1 MVERV
6 CALCAGGTRALR
18 RVVSLAVCAAM
29 VLAMVPVTA
38 RAATSGTHGTDITW
52 SLDGTVL
59 TFSGT
64 GAMTANPI
72 SGNSEWRSVTSVKI
86 ESGITTVGPYAL
98 AGCDKLVSVEIPS
111 TVTRILYNAFE
122 NCTSLTSVTIPT
134 GVTSIEKSAFF
145 NCAGLTSVTIPDTV
159 TSIGVNAFGNC
170 TSLKSLT
177 TSATKI
183 GTSAFSGCTLLK
195 QAVLKAP
202 LEDCGSDIFGNCRDL
217 ETVELAEGT
226 TTIGETMFFGC
237 GNLMSIQIPDSVTT
251 IGKQAFES
259 ALGSV
264 TFSPSSKLTAIG
276 EGAFRDS
283 GIREIVIPETVTS
296 IGDGAFS
303 GGGGP
308 STVLKT
314 VTFKGPPPSLASDV
328 FNGAT
333 DLTIRY
339 PYRYASEWDS
349 VKNQDYGAISPTW
362 TAYNETTA
370 IVGGNCGAEGD
381 GSNVQWEY
389 DLTSH
394 TLRIFGTGAMADYNP
409 HYDSTTNPNPIPL
422 PWDAYTGRESGQAI
436 QTVIVDIGVTRIG
449 NYAFD
454 NCDDLSGVTIANTVR
469 EIGDYAF
476 SGGNGPVLERIN
488 LPDSVISIGKGAF
501 ASTNLQEMV
510 IPASVTSI
518 GKDAFL
524 ACRQMASITFEGV
537 PPANMAADSS
547 LSLFQGAAAD
557 CSAQSNKLKI
567 RYPYRLASAWD
578 SVKGQS
584 YGANNPTWTAYGTT
598 ALTANDLTETEG
610 EFKVIIRSSDI
621 PFKDFDGFSGCF
633 GVDDQVPFTVDHAT
647 LSADKMS
654 VTVTLQKIGEFESTQ
669 GTFTI
674 ACQTS
679 ALAAEIVYSNGIL
692 LSEYILPVNYN
703 LGKVSVT
710 ANPSTVGGDGGQV
723 QIELKI
729 GLDSLP
735 FNAVEAA
742 KTENYFTS
750 DPNYPV
756 RSVEVGVDKTSVLLT
771 IDRMVLE
778 VEDRI
783 VAITVRGDAF
793 DWGGAAEP
801 LDGWPDASTEV
812 TFRKPAS
819 TYIKPELTVSPDAV
833 TLRDRQAEVAVSTSS
848 SEVCFS
854 DISLENF
861 TVTPADYKISK
872 VETYNN
878 NRSAMLTITDR
889 SGSAKSGVAVIT
901 VDKAALEY
909 TGSGNVSL
917 NGGTVSV
924 QITVPSDPPDNP
936 DPPDVPD
943 VPTNPDKPDD
953 SGGSSGGGDK
963 TGNTTPSTDK
973 ERIPLPEEIA
983 VPPGEDPPSPV
994 QDIVKKDKIYTEY
1007 VKWIERVEPPEFAA
1021 DLYDVLVSGS
1031 DETDTRFADCLT
1043 EDKYFTI
1050 DPSADGKE
1058 NADVETVEEVEFAL
1072 SELYG
1077 STTGGLS
1084 SVIFEN
1090 DDFFIVNVT
1099 KGDRGVSYNQ
1109 LTLGDVVQTSAYNG
1123 VFVVSIPKGQDY
1135 DAKKKE
1141 VCSYIAAVFQAF
1153 DRDHPEVFW
1162 LSGKCKVR
1170 IATVGGQAYF
1180 FLSLADAKGFTMRAP
1195 DWTAPGA
1202 VANGLRRRE
1211 TAVQRILATVGS
1223 AGTSQEQLRALNRYL
1238 TEHNEYNTSAD
1249 LNAIGNEPHECLAA
1263 LEGRAGNSGP
1273 VCDGYARAFKVV
1285 CDRLNIP
1292 CVLEN
1297 GYAKSSPGGGG
1308 TFHMWNSVELGG
1320 SWFGVDVTW
1329 NDPVVRGV
1337 SGAKSGH
1344 ENERYFLVGANTD
1357 ILGMAFAASHP
1368 VTNQAAVGGVA
1379 FDNGPALSPVAF
1391 SAMTHQSRNS
1401 VGAMEFQDVPIWEWF
1416 ANCVAYACERGLMT
1430 GVSEERFAPNRN
1442 LSREM
1447 LWMILYRLDGN
1458 TSRELEDTRRWA
1470 VAQELSDGSAPL
1482 AAITREQMV
1491 TTLYR
1496 YCKRKGYR
1504 IAPGADL
1511 SRFPDSGRVEEYA
1524 REAFAWAVGC
1534 GLVGGTD
1541 EGLLA
1546 PQGYA
1551 TRAQI
1556 AAILQRFEQCVK

>member
-1 MVERV
+1 
-6 CALCAGGTRALR
+6 
-18 RVVSLAVCAAM
+18 M
-29 VLAMVPVTA
+29 VLTMVPVTA

-86 ESGITTVGPYAL
+86 ESGITTVGPYAF
-98 AGCDKLVSVEIPS
+98 AGCDKLVSVEIPG

-134 GVTSIEKSAFF
+134 GVASIEEYAFY
-145 NCAGLTSVTIPDTV
+145 NCAGLTSVAIPDTV

-177 TSATKI
+177 TSASKI
-183 GTSAFSGCTLLK
+183 GTSAFSGCTALER
-195 QAVLKAP
+195 AVLKAP
-202 LEDCGSDIFGNCRDL
+202 LQDCGTGVFDSCQAL
-217 ETVELAEGT
+217 EIVELAEGT
-226 TTIGETMFFGC
+226 TTI
-237 GNLMSIQIPDSVTT
+237 
-251 IGKQAFES
+251 
-259 ALGSV
+259 
-264 TFSPSSKLTAIG
+264 
-276 EGAFRDS
+276 
-283 GIREIVIPETVTS
+283 
-296 IGDGAFS
+296 
-303 GGGGP
+303 
-308 STVLKT
+308 
-314 VTFKGPPPSLASDV
+314 
-328 FNGAT
+328 
-333 DLTIRY
+333 
-339 PYRYASEWDS
+339 
-349 VKNQDYGAISPTW
+349 
-362 TAYNETTA
+362 
-370 IVGGNCGAEGD
+370 AEGMFY
-381 GSNVQWEY
+381 GCAA
-389 DLTSH
+389 LT
-394 TLRIFGTGAMADYNP
+394 G
-409 HYDSTTNPNPIPL
+409 
-422 PWDAYTGRESGQAI
+422 I
-436 QTVIVDIGVTRIG
+436 Q
-449 NYAFD
+449 
-454 NCDDLSGVTIANTVR
+454 
-469 EIGDYAF
+469 
-476 SGGNGPVLERIN
+476 
-488 LPDSVISIGKGAF
+488 
-501 ASTNLQEMV
+501 
-510 IPASVTSI
+510 IPASVTAIRENAFRNSALKTVVFSPDSNLTTI
-518 GKDAFL
+518 GSKAF
-524 ACRQMASITFEGV
+524 FETLISYQAGGV
-537 PPANMAADSS
+537 PGEITLPKKVTTIGGHAFGLDGGGGETIVTFVGNPPSTIDAYAFEAMRVT
-547 LSLFQGAAAD
+547 F
-557 CSAQSNKLKI
+557 
-567 RYPYRLASAWD
+567 RYPYGNAAWE
-578 SVKGQS
+578 SVKGKD
-584 YGANNPTWTAYGTT
+584 YGATAATWTAYGTT
-598 ALTANDLTETEG
+598 TLTFGPTTTDSEKVEVVVYSSDLPFNTAANAGDFLVHFDTAPPDLELNEVAVDGKTLTLTFGPAVAGEEVTAGAFSVNVKPSAFAALRLDENGVELEETIRVVYDQPSAPPSTIEGFDPNNKCSLAIDYPHADVADTKPLVSLYQVASVDVSLNFKPVGDFNNPSNPLLAGLEEKLADTKIIETGGSLAGLVPNLQAAAELGNFAKAGGGPRQTDSSGQVLFTGLQPGLYLVTAERYQRTEDDGKGGTQTVICAPVPYLICLPSYVLSPDKEWIYDVTSTAMYSESNIG
-610 EFKVIIRSSDI
+610 RYIDIHVFKVW
-621 PFKDFDGFSGCF
+621 
-633 GVDDQVPFTVDHAT
+633 DDQNDSQNLRPE
-647 LSADKMS
+647 S
-654 VTVTLQKIGEFESTQ
+654 VTVALMRDGKIMERVTLHKGNNWRYDWEN
-669 GTFTI
+669 
-674 ACQTS
+674 
-679 ALAAEIVYSNGIL
+679 LDNNG
-692 LSEYILPVNYN
+692 SDSW
-703 LGKVSVT
+703 SVT
-710 ANPSTVGGDGGQV
+710 EMGVPDGYRYTV
-723 QIELKI
+723 
-729 GLDSLP
+729 S
-735 FNAVEAA
+735 
-742 KTENYFTS
+742 
-750 DPNYPV
+750 
-756 RSVEVGVDKTSVLLT
+756 KTSTSTGL
-771 IDRMVLE
+771 MFE
-778 VEDRI
+778 V
-783 VAITVRGDAF
+783 VNTCVR
-793 DWGGAAEP
+793 
-801 LDGWPDASTEV
+801 T
-812 TFRKPAS
+812 T
-819 TYIKPELTVSPDAV
+819 
-833 TLRDRQAEVAVSTSS
+833 
-848 SEVCFS
+848 
-854 DISLENF
+854 
-861 TVTPADYKISK
+861 
-872 VETYNN
+872 
-878 NRSAMLTITDR
+878 
-889 SGSAKSGVAVIT
+889 
-901 VDKAALEY
+901 
-909 TGSGNVSL
+909 
-917 NGGTVSV
+917 
-924 QITVPSDPPDNP
+924 DPPDAP
-936 DPPDVPD
+936 SD
-943 VPTNPDKPDD
+943 DKP
-953 SGGSSGGGDK
+953 STNTGGG
-963 TGNTTPSTDK
+963 GTTKPPADK
-973 ERIPLPEEIA
+973 ETIPLPEDISTI
-983 VPPGEDPPSPV
+983 PKDNPPSPV
-994 QDIVKKDKIYTEY
+994 QDIVKKDKVYTEY
-1007 VKWIERVEPPEFAA
+1007 VKWIERVEPPEFAT
-1021 DLYDVLVSGS
+1021 DLYDVLVSGA
-1031 DETDTRFADCLT
+1031 DEEDTRFADCLT

-1357 ILGMAFAASHP
+1357 ILGMSFAASHP